1 LSKRVITY
9 QGRLID
15 NNQSAGGLYDFQFK
29 LYDAASDGGS
39 VQASKRKF
47 ELAFDKPAR
56 TRNRNRLRR
65 RNS

>member
-1 LSKRVITY
+1 LKKRVITY
-9 QGRLID
+9 KGRLID

-29 LYDAASDGGS
+29 LYDAASDGSS
-39 VQASKRKF
+39 VQASNRKL

-56 TRNRNRLRR
+56 TRNHNCCRR